1 MNKLVD
7 IRRVTVVADVV
18 LERML
23 LEEFTKLGAKG
34 YTCMDC
40 HGKGRHRVVEGVD
53 PFTAALVRIEMLVQ
67 PDAAQKII
75 DYLRREMFT
84 NYACTACVETV
95 EVASNHKF

>member
-1 MNKLVD
+1 MNKLVE

-40 HGKGRHRVVEGVD
+40 HGKGRHGVVEGVD
-53 PFTAALVRIEMLVQ
+53 PFTAALVRIELLVQ

-75 DYLRREMFT
+75 DYLRREVFA

-95 EVASNHKF
+95 EVASSHTF